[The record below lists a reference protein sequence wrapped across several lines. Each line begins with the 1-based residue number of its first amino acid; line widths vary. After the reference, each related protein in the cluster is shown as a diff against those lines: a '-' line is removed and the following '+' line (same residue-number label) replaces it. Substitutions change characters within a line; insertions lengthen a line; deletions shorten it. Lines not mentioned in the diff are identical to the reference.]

1 MIIMVDP
8 FTFDVH
14 RNNDSLDIV
23 LSSTM
28 AHIDKVD
35 ALVKKLLKDHGLE
48 HHSFAVRVVMRE
60 GLTNS
65 VRHAHSHDPAK
76 LICFKL
82 TIENNKLTMT
92 IEDQG
97 EGFDWRQALS
107 RASRETPEG
116 ALRDHGRGVLIMD
129 DYFDTWA
136 YNEKGNVLTLEKN
149 ISS

>member
-1 MIIMVDP
+1 MITMVDP

-14 RNNDSLDIV
+14 RNKDSLDIV
-23 LSSTM
+23 LSSNM
-28 AHIDKVD
+28 AFIDKAD
-35 ALVKKLLKDHGLE
+35 ALVKKLMKDHGLDQ
-48 HHSFAVRVVMRE
+48 HSFAVRVVMRE

-65 VRHAHSHDPAK
+65 VRHAHSHDPEK
-76 LICFKL
+76 LIRFKL

-97 EGFDWRQALS
+97 EGFDWRNVLAG
-107 RASRETPEG
+107 ASRETPEG
-116 ALRDHGRGVLIMD
+116 SLKDHGRGFLIMD

>member
-1 MIIMVDP
+1 MLNMVDP

-14 RNNDSLDIV
+14 RNEDSLDIV

-28 AHIDKVD
+28 AYIDKAD
-35 ALVKKLLKDHGLE
+35 TLVKKLLKDHGLE
-48 HHSFAVRVVMRE
+48 RHSFAVRVVMRE

-65 VRHAHSHDPAK
+65 VRHAHSHDPEK
-76 LICFKL
+76 LIRFKL
-82 TIENNKLTMT
+82 SIENDKLIMT

-97 EGFDWRQALS
+97 EGFDWRQILS
-107 RASRETPEG
+107 KATRETAEG
-116 ALRDHGRGVLIMD
+116 SLKDHGRGVLIMD